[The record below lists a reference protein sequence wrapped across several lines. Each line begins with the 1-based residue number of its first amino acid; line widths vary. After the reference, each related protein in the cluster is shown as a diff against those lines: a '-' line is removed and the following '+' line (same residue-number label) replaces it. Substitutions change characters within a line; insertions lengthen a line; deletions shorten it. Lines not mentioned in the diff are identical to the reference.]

1 MGKDSIF
8 GEPAK
13 DDIIGRVEFRDVDFT
28 YRTKNRESVHGISF
42 VAQPNQITALV
53 GHSGSGKSTI
63 ANLLLRK
70 YIVDDGEITIDGDDI
85 YSFTDKAYATN
96 VVGVDQVPFMFNLS
110 IRRNLDLVD
119 ANRQHQEEVCRRVG
133 IHDYITSLPLGYN
146 TILNENITNF
156 SGGQRQLLAIARAL
170 LSKAEVLV
178 FGEVTSSL
186 DPMLVEKVKEI
197 FDNLKSDHTIIVVTH
212 KKDIMQVA
220 DKIVL
225 LNHGRIVGQDN
236 HFQLLQSSQYYRD
249 LQLGT
254 DSSPHRVVERSQIV
268 EVQREDG

>member
-1 MGKDSIF
+1 M
-8 GEPAK
+8 
-13 DDIIGRVEFRDVDFT
+13 
-28 YRTKNRESVHGISF
+28 
-42 VAQPNQITALV
+42 AQPNQITALV

-119 ANRQHQEEVCRRVG
+119 TNRQHQEEVCRRAG
-133 IHDYITSLPLGYN
+133 IHDYITSLPLVYN
-146 TILNENITNF
+146 TILNENATNF

-225 LNHGRIVGQDN
+225 LNHGRIVGQGN
-236 HFQLLQSSQYYRD
+236 HSQLLQSSQYYRD

-268 EVQREDG
+268 EVSREDG